1 MMDFLIYD
9 VKVAVLIAVFYM
21 FYRLMLAHET
31 FHRVNRLVLLT
42 TAVASFVLPLCVF
55 TMHKTVMVD
64 YDYSQLGELAMN
76 ESVVSVMPTDNQPS
90 VILTTVL
97 PVLFIIGMLATLV
110 HTLISLI
117 RIQLLIHRSEKH
129 PQEDGT
135 VICVTGNTALSPF
148 SWMHYIVMNRSDYEA
163 HDAAI
168 LAHERG
174 HIRLRH
180 SWDLLFVDLLTAL
193 QWFNPAM
200 WMLRAD
206 LRTIHEYEADGEVL
220 SKGINAR
227 QYQYLLISKAAGIG
241 GYSLANGISHSTLK
255 NRINMM
261 LHKKSNRTS
270 LLKLFALVPIVGIT
284 LALNARTVNDYV
296 YDGPQK
302 QEPVKKGKK
311 NTTIKVGNQEIQVTN
326 DSNPV
331 KFKAVF
337 SPENSSIA
345 GVPVEVIQNG
355 KVIQTAE
362 TDNDGTITLNA
373 PLGSTVRFTVVTNVK
388 EVKITKEMIEKKGTN
403 IVAFGAPE
411 GNNQSSKVYD
421 VPETMPEFPGGTQA
435 LMEYIRNN
443 IKWPDEESSVQGRV
457 IVSFVVEKDG
467 SVSNAK
473 VVKSVHPAF
482 DAEALR
488 VVNGMPKWIPGK
500 QNGEPVNTKY
510 VMPVIFKSDQA
521 TPAKNSYNVTGTYT
535 PNEATGTFTPDE
547 SKFKGSVTYVEKKK
561 NNLEDV
567 VTVTKGL
574 RFFGN
579 VDPKDIIVYVDDK
592 VVETEK
598 LNEIDPKSIERIN
611 IGNDGKDDSKK
622 YIRIYTKKQ

>member
-76 ESVVSVMPTDNQPS
+76 ESVVSVVPTDNQPS

-97 PVLFIIGMLATLV
+97 PILFVLGMLATLV

-135 VICVTGNTALSPF
+135 VICVTGNTELSPF

-163 HDAAI
+163 QDAAI
-168 LAHERG
+168 LTHERG

-200 WMLRAD
+200 WMLRMD

-284 LALNARTVNDYV
+284 LALNARTVTDYV

>member
-76 ESVVSVMPTDNQPS
+76 ESVVSVVPTDNQPS

-135 VICVTGNTALSPF
+135 VICVTGNTELSPF

-163 HDAAI
+163 QDAAI

-200 WMLRAD
+200 CMLRSD
-206 LRTIHEYEADGEVL
+206 LRAIHEYEADGEVL
-220 SKGINAR
+220 SLGINAR

-302 QEPVKKGKK
+302 QNPVKKGKK
-311 NTTIKVGNQEIQVTN
+311 NTTIKVGTQEIKVTEAPK
-326 DSNPV
+326 DD
-331 KFKAVF
+331 KAATVTMNVVEEEQNATDDKVF
-337 SPENSSIA
+337 DVVEN
-345 GVPVEVIQNG
+345 
-355 KVIQTAE
+355 
-362 TDNDGTITLNA
+362 
-373 PLGSTVRFTVVTNVK
+373 
-388 EVKITKEMIEKKGTN
+388 
-403 IVAFGAPE
+403 
-411 GNNQSSKVYD
+411 
-421 VPETMPEFPGGTQA
+421 MPEFNGGMGA
-435 LMEYIRNN
+435 LMQYLSDNIRY
-443 IKWPDEESSVQGRV
+443 PEEKDIQGRV
-457 IVSFVVEKDG
+457 IVRFVVGKDG
-467 SVSNAK
+467 SISNAQ
-473 VVKSVHPAF
+473 VVKSVHPSF

-488 VVNGMPKWIPGK
+488 IINNMPKWIPGT
-500 QNGEPVNTKY
+500 QNGKPVNVKY
-510 VMPVIFKSDQA
+510 VVPINFKSSNANSA
-521 TPAKNSYNVTGTYT
+521 TIEEPNAVGSFVTNEGNGNLKELQLRENDKKASKIVVAKGIS
-535 PNEATGTFTPDE
+535 
-547 SKFKGSVTYVEKKK
+547 
-561 NNLEDV
+561 L
-567 VTVTKGL
+567 
-574 RFFGN
+574 FG
-579 VDPKDIIVYVDDK
+579 VDGQDIDIYVDGKLVEQDK
-592 VVETEK
+592 IGTINSE
-598 LNEIDPKSIERIN
+598 NIERIEIN
-611 IGNDGKDDSKK
+611 KGDTRKSIHVF
-622 YIRIYTKKQ
+622 TKKQ

>member
-97 PVLFIIGMLATLV
+97 PVLFIVGMLATLV

-200 WMLRAD
+200 WMLRSD
-206 LRTIHEYEADGEVL
+206 LRAIHEYEADGEVL
-220 SKGINAR
+220 SLGINAR

-302 QEPVKKGKK
+302 QNPVKKGKK
-311 NTTIKVGNQEIQVTN
+311 NTTIKVGTQEIKVTEASK
-326 DSNPV
+326 DD
-331 KFKAVF
+331 KATTVTMNVVEDEQNATDDKVF
-337 SPENSSIA
+337 DVVEN
-345 GVPVEVIQNG
+345 
-355 KVIQTAE
+355 
-362 TDNDGTITLNA
+362 
-373 PLGSTVRFTVVTNVK
+373 
-388 EVKITKEMIEKKGTN
+388 
-403 IVAFGAPE
+403 
-411 GNNQSSKVYD
+411 
-421 VPETMPEFPGGTQA
+421 MPEFNGGMGA
-435 LMEYIRNN
+435 LMQYLSDNIRY
-443 IKWPDEESSVQGRV
+443 PEEKDIQGRV
-457 IVSFVVEKDG
+457 IVRFVVGKDG
-467 SVSNAK
+467 SISNAQ
-473 VVKSVHPAF
+473 VVKSVHPSF

-488 VVNGMPKWIPGK
+488 IINNMPKWIPGT
-500 QNGEPVNTKY
+500 QNGKPVNVKY
-510 VMPVIFKSDQA
+510 VVPINFKSSNANSA
-521 TPAKNSYNVTGTYT
+521 TIEEPNAVGSFVTNEGNGNLKELQLRENDKKASKIVVAKGIS
-535 PNEATGTFTPDE
+535 
-547 SKFKGSVTYVEKKK
+547 
-561 NNLEDV
+561 L
-567 VTVTKGL
+567 
-574 RFFGN
+574 FG
-579 VDPKDIIVYVDDK
+579 VDGQDIDIYVDGKLVEQDK
-592 VVETEK
+592 IGTINSE
-598 LNEIDPKSIERIN
+598 NIERIEIN
-611 IGNDGKDDSKK
+611 KGDTRKSIHV
-622 YIRIYTKKQ
+622 YMKKQ

>member
-97 PVLFIIGMLATLV
+97 PVLFIVGMLATLV

-206 LRTIHEYEADGEVL
+206 LRAIHEYEADGEVL
-220 SKGINAR
+220 SLGINAR

-302 QEPVKKGKK
+302 QNPVKKGKK
-311 NTTIKVGNQEIQVTN
+311 NTTIKVGTQEIKVTEASK
-326 DSNPV
+326 DD
-331 KFKAVF
+331 KATTVTMNVVEDEQNATDDKVF
-337 SPENSSIA
+337 DVVEN
-345 GVPVEVIQNG
+345 
-355 KVIQTAE
+355 
-362 TDNDGTITLNA
+362 
-373 PLGSTVRFTVVTNVK
+373 
-388 EVKITKEMIEKKGTN
+388 
-403 IVAFGAPE
+403 
-411 GNNQSSKVYD
+411 
-421 VPETMPEFPGGTQA
+421 MPEFNGGMGA
-435 LMEYIRNN
+435 LMQYLSDNIRY
-443 IKWPDEESSVQGRV
+443 PEEKDIQGRV
-457 IVSFVVEKDG
+457 IVRFVVGKDG
-467 SVSNAK
+467 SISNAQ
-473 VVKSVHPAF
+473 VVKSVHPSF

-488 VVNGMPKWIPGK
+488 IINNMPKWIPGT
-500 QNGEPVNTKY
+500 QNGKPVNVKY
-510 VMPVIFKSDQA
+510 VVPINFKSSNANSA
-521 TPAKNSYNVTGTYT
+521 TIEEPNAVGSFVTNEGNGNLKELQLRENDKKASKIVVAKGIS
-535 PNEATGTFTPDE
+535 
-547 SKFKGSVTYVEKKK
+547 
-561 NNLEDV
+561 L
-567 VTVTKGL
+567 
-574 RFFGN
+574 FG
-579 VDPKDIIVYVDDK
+579 VDGQDIDIYVDGKLVEQDK
-592 VVETEK
+592 IGTINSE
-598 LNEIDPKSIERIN
+598 NIERIEIN
-611 IGNDGKDDSKK
+611 KGDTRKSIHV
-622 YIRIYTKKQ
+622 YMKKQ

>member
-76 ESVVSVMPTDNQPS
+76 ESVVSVVPTDNQPS

-110 HTLISLI
+110 HTMISLI

-200 WMLRAD
+200 WMLRSD
-206 LRTIHEYEADGEVL
+206 LRAIHEYEADGEVL
-220 SKGINAR
+220 SLGINAR

-302 QEPVKKGKK
+302 QNPVKKGKK
-311 NTTIKVGNQEIQVTN
+311 NTTIKVGTQEIKVTEAPK
-326 DSNPV
+326 DD
-331 KFKAVF
+331 KAATVTMNVVEDEQNATDDKVF
-337 SPENSSIA
+337 DVVEN
-345 GVPVEVIQNG
+345 
-355 KVIQTAE
+355 
-362 TDNDGTITLNA
+362 
-373 PLGSTVRFTVVTNVK
+373 
-388 EVKITKEMIEKKGTN
+388 
-403 IVAFGAPE
+403 
-411 GNNQSSKVYD
+411 
-421 VPETMPEFPGGTQA
+421 MPEFNGGMGA
-435 LMEYIRNN
+435 LMQYLSDNIRY
-443 IKWPDEESSVQGRV
+443 PEEKDIQGRV
-457 IVSFVVEKDG
+457 IVRFVVGKDG
-467 SVSNAK
+467 SISNAQ
-473 VVKSVHPAF
+473 VVKSVHPSF

-488 VVNGMPKWIPGK
+488 IINNMPKWIPGT
-500 QNGEPVNTKY
+500 QNGKPVNVKY
-510 VMPVIFKSDQA
+510 VVPINFKSSNANSA
-521 TPAKNSYNVTGTYT
+521 TIEEPNAVGSFVTNEGNGNLKELQLRENDKKASKILVAKGIRLFD
-535 PNEATGTFTPDE
+535 GID
-547 SKFKGSVTYVEKKK
+547 
-561 NNLEDV
+561 D
-567 VTVTKGL
+567 
-574 RFFGN
+574 
-579 VDPKDIIVYVDDK
+579 KDIDIYVDGKLVEQDK
-592 VVETEK
+592 IGTIKSDDIESIGIKGTK
-598 LNEIDPKSIERIN
+598 DTRKSIHVF
-611 IGNDGKDDSKK
+611 
-622 YIRIYTKKQ
+622 TKKQ

>member
-76 ESVVSVMPTDNQPS
+76 ESVVSVVPTDNQPS

-97 PVLFIIGMLATLV
+97 PVLFIVGMLATLV

-200 WMLRAD
+200 WMLRSD
-206 LRTIHEYEADGEVL
+206 LRAIHEYEADGEVL
-220 SKGINAR
+220 SLGINAR

-302 QEPVKKGKK
+302 QNPVKKGKK
-311 NTTIKVGNQEIQVTN
+311 NTTIKVGTQEIKVTEASK
-326 DSNPV
+326 DD
-331 KFKAVF
+331 KATTVTMNVVEDEQNATDDKVF
-337 SPENSSIA
+337 DVVEN
-345 GVPVEVIQNG
+345 
-355 KVIQTAE
+355 
-362 TDNDGTITLNA
+362 
-373 PLGSTVRFTVVTNVK
+373 
-388 EVKITKEMIEKKGTN
+388 
-403 IVAFGAPE
+403 
-411 GNNQSSKVYD
+411 
-421 VPETMPEFPGGTQA
+421 MPEFNGGMGA
-435 LMEYIRNN
+435 LMQYLSDNIRY
-443 IKWPDEESSVQGRV
+443 PEEKDIQGRV
-457 IVSFVVEKDG
+457 IVRFVVGKDG
-467 SVSNAK
+467 SISNAQ
-473 VVKSVHPAF
+473 VVKSVHPSF

-488 VVNGMPKWIPGK
+488 IINNMPKWIPGT
-500 QNGEPVNTKY
+500 QNGKPVNVKY
-510 VMPVIFKSDQA
+510 VVPINFKSSNANSA
-521 TPAKNSYNVTGTYT
+521 TIEEPNAVGSFVTNEGNGNLKELQLRENDKKASKIVVAKGIS
-535 PNEATGTFTPDE
+535 
-547 SKFKGSVTYVEKKK
+547 
-561 NNLEDV
+561 L
-567 VTVTKGL
+567 
-574 RFFGN
+574 FG
-579 VDPKDIIVYVDDK
+579 VDGQDIDIYVDGKLVEQDK
-592 VVETEK
+592 IGTINSE
-598 LNEIDPKSIERIN
+598 NIERIEIN
-611 IGNDGKDDSKK
+611 KGDTRKSIHV
-622 YIRIYTKKQ
+622 YMKKQ

>member
-64 YDYSQLGELAMN
+64 YDYSQLGELTVN
-76 ESVVSVMPTDNQPS
+76 ESVVSVVPTDNQPS
-90 VILTTVL
+90 VILTIVL
-97 PVLFIIGMLATLV
+97 PVLFIVGMLATLV

-200 WMLRAD
+200 WMLRSD
-206 LRTIHEYEADGEVL
+206 LRAIHEYEADGEVL
-220 SKGINAR
+220 SLGINAR

-302 QEPVKKGKK
+302 QNPVKKGKK
-311 NTTIKVGNQEIQVTN
+311 NTTIKVGTQEIKVTEASK
-326 DSNPV
+326 DD
-331 KFKAVF
+331 KATTVTMNVVEDEQNATDDKVF
-337 SPENSSIA
+337 DVVEN
-345 GVPVEVIQNG
+345 
-355 KVIQTAE
+355 
-362 TDNDGTITLNA
+362 
-373 PLGSTVRFTVVTNVK
+373 
-388 EVKITKEMIEKKGTN
+388 
-403 IVAFGAPE
+403 
-411 GNNQSSKVYD
+411 
-421 VPETMPEFPGGTQA
+421 MPEFNGGMGA
-435 LMEYIRNN
+435 LMQYLSDNIRY
-443 IKWPDEESSVQGRV
+443 PEEKDIQGRV
-457 IVSFVVEKDG
+457 IVRFVVGKDG
-467 SVSNAK
+467 SISNAQ
-473 VVKSVHPAF
+473 VVKSVHPSF

-488 VVNGMPKWIPGK
+488 IINNMPKWIPGT
-500 QNGEPVNTKY
+500 QNGKPVNVKY
-510 VMPVIFKSDQA
+510 VVPINFKSSNANSA
-521 TPAKNSYNVTGTYT
+521 TIEEPNAVGSFVTNEGNGNLKELQLRENDKKASKIVVAKGIRLFD
-535 PNEATGTFTPDE
+535 GID
-547 SKFKGSVTYVEKKK
+547 
-561 NNLEDV
+561 D
-567 VTVTKGL
+567 
-574 RFFGN
+574 
-579 VDPKDIIVYVDDK
+579 KDIDIYVDGKLVEQDK
-592 VVETEK
+592 IGTINSE
-598 LNEIDPKSIERIN
+598 NIERIEIN
-611 IGNDGKDDSKK
+611 KGDTRKSIHV
-622 YIRIYTKKQ
+622 YMKKQ

>member
-76 ESVVSVMPTDNQPS
+76 ESVVSVVPTDNQPS

-97 PVLFIIGMLATLV
+97 PVLFIVGMLATLV

-148 SWMHYIVMNRSDYEA
+148 SWMHYIVMNCSDYEA

-200 WMLRAD
+200 WMLRSD
-206 LRTIHEYEADGEVL
+206 LRAIHEYEADGEVL
-220 SKGINAR
+220 SLGINAR

-302 QEPVKKGKK
+302 QNPVKKGKK
-311 NTTIKVGNQEIQVTN
+311 NTTIKVGTQEIKVTEASK
-326 DSNPV
+326 DD
-331 KFKAVF
+331 KATTVTMNVVEDEQNATDDKVF
-337 SPENSSIA
+337 DVVEN
-345 GVPVEVIQNG
+345 
-355 KVIQTAE
+355 
-362 TDNDGTITLNA
+362 
-373 PLGSTVRFTVVTNVK
+373 
-388 EVKITKEMIEKKGTN
+388 
-403 IVAFGAPE
+403 
-411 GNNQSSKVYD
+411 
-421 VPETMPEFPGGTQA
+421 MPEFNGGMGA
-435 LMEYIRNN
+435 LMQYLSDNIRY
-443 IKWPDEESSVQGRV
+443 PEEKDIQGRV
-457 IVSFVVEKDG
+457 IVRFVVGKDG
-467 SVSNAK
+467 SISNAQ
-473 VVKSVHPAF
+473 VVKSVHPSF

-488 VVNGMPKWIPGK
+488 IINNMPKWIPGT
-500 QNGEPVNTKY
+500 QNGKPVNVKY
-510 VMPVIFKSDQA
+510 VVPINFKSSNANSA
-521 TPAKNSYNVTGTYT
+521 TIEEPNAVGSFVTNEGNGNLKELQLRENDKKASKIVVAKGIS
-535 PNEATGTFTPDE
+535 
-547 SKFKGSVTYVEKKK
+547 
-561 NNLEDV
+561 L
-567 VTVTKGL
+567 
-574 RFFGN
+574 FG
-579 VDPKDIIVYVDDK
+579 VDGQDIDIYVDGKLVEQDK
-592 VVETEK
+592 IGTINSE
-598 LNEIDPKSIERIN
+598 NIERIEIN
-611 IGNDGKDDSKK
+611 KGDTRKSIHV
-622 YIRIYTKKQ
+622 YMKKQ

>member
-76 ESVVSVMPTDNQPS
+76 ESVVSVVPTDNQPS

-200 WMLRAD
+200 WMLRSD
-206 LRTIHEYEADGEVL
+206 LRAIHEYEADGEVL
-220 SKGINAR
+220 SLGINAR

-302 QEPVKKGKK
+302 QNPVKKGKK
-311 NTTIKVGNQEIQVTN
+311 NTTIKVGTQEIKVTEASK
-326 DSNPV
+326 DD
-331 KFKAVF
+331 KATTVTMNVVEDEQNATDDKVF
-337 SPENSSIA
+337 DVVEN
-345 GVPVEVIQNG
+345 
-355 KVIQTAE
+355 
-362 TDNDGTITLNA
+362 
-373 PLGSTVRFTVVTNVK
+373 
-388 EVKITKEMIEKKGTN
+388 
-403 IVAFGAPE
+403 
-411 GNNQSSKVYD
+411 
-421 VPETMPEFPGGTQA
+421 MPEFNGGMGA
-435 LMEYIRNN
+435 LMQYLSDNIRY
-443 IKWPDEESSVQGRV
+443 PEEKDIQGRV
-457 IVSFVVEKDG
+457 IVRFVVGKDG
-467 SVSNAK
+467 SISNAQ
-473 VVKSVHPAF
+473 VVKSVHPSF

-488 VVNGMPKWIPGK
+488 IINNMPKWIPGT
-500 QNGEPVNTKY
+500 QNGKPVNVKY
-510 VMPVIFKSDQA
+510 VVPINFKSSNANSA
-521 TPAKNSYNVTGTYT
+521 TKEEPNAVGSFVTNEGNGNLKELQLRENDKKASKIVVAKGIS
-535 PNEATGTFTPDE
+535 
-547 SKFKGSVTYVEKKK
+547 
-561 NNLEDV
+561 L
-567 VTVTKGL
+567 
-574 RFFGN
+574 FG
-579 VDPKDIIVYVDDK
+579 VDGQDIDIYVDGKLVEQDK
-592 VVETEK
+592 IGTINSE
-598 LNEIDPKSIERIN
+598 NIERIEIN
-611 IGNDGKDDSKK
+611 KGDTRKSIHV
-622 YIRIYTKKQ
+622 YMKKQ

>member
-97 PVLFIIGMLATLV
+97 PVLFIVGMLATLV

-200 WMLRAD
+200 WMLRSD
-206 LRTIHEYEADGEVL
+206 LRAIHEYEADGEVL
-220 SKGINAR
+220 SLGINAR

-302 QEPVKKGKK
+302 QNPVKKGKK
-311 NTTIKVGNQEIQVTN
+311 NTTIKVGTQEIKVTEASK
-326 DSNPV
+326 DD
-331 KFKAVF
+331 KATTVTMNVVEDEQNATDDKVF
-337 SPENSSIA
+337 DVVEN
-345 GVPVEVIQNG
+345 
-355 KVIQTAE
+355 
-362 TDNDGTITLNA
+362 
-373 PLGSTVRFTVVTNVK
+373 
-388 EVKITKEMIEKKGTN
+388 
-403 IVAFGAPE
+403 
-411 GNNQSSKVYD
+411 
-421 VPETMPEFPGGTQA
+421 MPEFNGGMGA
-435 LMEYIRNN
+435 LMQYLSDNIRY
-443 IKWPDEESSVQGRV
+443 PEEKDIQGRV
-457 IVSFVVEKDG
+457 IVRFVVGKDG
-467 SVSNAK
+467 SISNAQ
-473 VVKSVHPAF
+473 VVKSVHPSF

-488 VVNGMPKWIPGK
+488 IINNMPKWIPGT
-500 QNGEPVNTKY
+500 QNGKPVNVKY
-510 VMPVIFKSDQA
+510 VVPINFKSSNANSA
-521 TPAKNSYNVTGTYT
+521 TIEEPNAVGSFVTNEGNGNLKELQLRENDKKASKIVVAKGIS
-535 PNEATGTFTPDE
+535 
-547 SKFKGSVTYVEKKK
+547 
-561 NNLEDV
+561 L
-567 VTVTKGL
+567 
-574 RFFGN
+574 FG
-579 VDPKDIIVYVDDK
+579 VDGQDIDIYVDGKLVEQDK
-592 VVETEK
+592 IGTINSE
-598 LNEIDPKSIERIN
+598 NIERIEIN
-611 IGNDGKDDSKK
+611 KGDTRKSIHVF
-622 YIRIYTKKQ
+622 TKKQ

>member
-9 VKVAVLIAVFYM
+9 VKVAVLIVVFYM

-76 ESVVSVMPTDNQPS
+76 ESVVSVVPTDNQPS

-174 HIRLRH
+174 HIRLGH

-200 WMLRAD
+200 WMLRSD
-206 LRTIHEYEADGEVL
+206 LRAIHEYEADSEVL
-220 SKGINAR
+220 SLGINAR

-302 QEPVKKGKK
+302 QNPVKKGKK
-311 NTTIKVGNQEIQVTN
+311 NTTIKVGTQEIKVTEDQKDDKTPTFTMN
-326 DSNPV
+326 VVEEEQNATDE
-331 KFKAVF
+331 KVF
-337 SPENSSIA
+337 DVVENM
-345 GVPVEVIQNG
+345 PQFNG
-355 KVIQTAE
+355 
-362 TDNDGTITLNA
+362 GM
-373 PLGSTVRFTVVTNVK
+373 G
-388 EVKITKEMIEKKGTN
+388 
-403 IVAFGAPE
+403 
-411 GNNQSSKVYD
+411 
-421 VPETMPEFPGGTQA
+421 A
-435 LMEYIRNN
+435 LMQYLSHN
-443 IKWPDEESSVQGRV
+443 IHYPEESDVQGRV
-457 IVSFVVEKDG
+457 IVSFVIGKDG
-467 SVSNAK
+467 SISNAQ
-473 VVKSVHPAF
+473 VVKSLHPSF

-488 VVNGMPKWIPGK
+488 IINNMPKWIPGT
-500 QNGEPVNTKY
+500 QNGKPVNVKY
-510 VMPVIFKSDQA
+510 AVPISFRK
-521 TPAKNSYNVTGTYT
+521 
-535 PNEATGTFTPDE
+535 ATGSFETKEEPQAVGTF
-547 SKFKGSVTYVEKKK
+547 VTIEG
-561 NNLEDV
+561 D
-567 VTVTKGL
+567 
-574 RFFGN
+574 GN
-579 VDPKDIIVYVDDK
+579 VKVARENDKKAVEVIVAKGIGLFDFVDDK
-592 VVETEK
+592 DIDIYVDGK
-598 LNEIDPKSIERIN
+598 LIDLNDKRNTVSPDNIERIEVKGTKGTRKS
-611 IGNDGKDDSKK
+611 IHV
-622 YIRIYTKKQ
+622 YTKKK

>member
-21 FYRLMLAHET
+21 FYRLMLSHET

-64 YDYSQLGELAMN
+64 YDFSQLGELTMN
-76 ESVVSVMPTDNQPS
+76 ESVVSVVPTDNQPS

-97 PVLFIIGMLATLV
+97 PVLFIVGMLATLV

-148 SWMHYIVMNRSDYEA
+148 SWMHYIVMNRGDYEA

-206 LRTIHEYEADGEVL
+206 LRAIHEYEADGEVL
-220 SKGINAR
+220 SLGINAR

-302 QEPVKKGKK
+302 QNPVKKGKK
-311 NTTIKVGNQEIQVTN
+311 NTTIKVGTQEIKVTEAQK
-326 DSNPV
+326 DD
-331 KFKAVF
+331 KAATVTMNVVEDEQNATDDKVF
-337 SPENSSIA
+337 DVVEN
-345 GVPVEVIQNG
+345 
-355 KVIQTAE
+355 
-362 TDNDGTITLNA
+362 
-373 PLGSTVRFTVVTNVK
+373 
-388 EVKITKEMIEKKGTN
+388 
-403 IVAFGAPE
+403 
-411 GNNQSSKVYD
+411 
-421 VPETMPEFPGGTQA
+421 MPEFNGGMGA
-435 LMEYIRNN
+435 LMQYLSHNIRY
-443 IKWPDEESSVQGRV
+443 PEEKDIQGRV
-457 IVSFVVEKDG
+457 LVSFVVGKDG
-467 SVSNAK
+467 SISNAQ
-473 VVKSVHPAF
+473 VVKSVHPSF

-488 VVNGMPKWIPGK
+488 IINNMPKWIPGT
-500 QNGEPVNTKY
+500 QNGKPVNVKY
-510 VMPVIFKSDQA
+510 VVPISFRK
-521 TPAKNSYNVTGTYT
+521 
-535 PNEATGTFTPDE
+535 ATGSFEAKEEPNAVGSFVTNDGNGHLKE
-547 SKFKGSVTYVEKKK
+547 LQLRENDKKASKIVVAKGIS
-561 NNLEDV
+561 L
-567 VTVTKGL
+567 
-574 RFFGN
+574 FG
-579 VDPKDIIVYVDDK
+579 VDGQDIDIYVDGKLVEQDK
-592 VVETEK
+592 IGAI
-598 LNEIDPKSIERIN
+598 NSDDIERIEIN
-611 IGNDGKDDSKK
+611 EGDTRKSIHVF
-622 YIRIYTKKQ
+622 TKKQ

>member
-76 ESVVSVMPTDNQPS
+76 ESVVSVVPTDNQPS

-200 WMLRAD
+200 WMLRSD
-206 LRTIHEYEADGEVL
+206 LRAIHEYEADGEVL
-220 SKGINAR
+220 SLGINAR

-302 QEPVKKGKK
+302 QNPVKKGKK
-311 NTTIKVGNQEIQVTN
+311 NTTIKVGTQEIKVTEASK
-326 DSNPV
+326 DD
-331 KFKAVF
+331 KATTVTMNVVEDEQNATDDKVF
-337 SPENSSIA
+337 DVVEN
-345 GVPVEVIQNG
+345 
-355 KVIQTAE
+355 
-362 TDNDGTITLNA
+362 
-373 PLGSTVRFTVVTNVK
+373 
-388 EVKITKEMIEKKGTN
+388 
-403 IVAFGAPE
+403 
-411 GNNQSSKVYD
+411 
-421 VPETMPEFPGGTQA
+421 MPEFNGGMGA
-435 LMEYIRNN
+435 LMQYLSDNIRY
-443 IKWPDEESSVQGRV
+443 PEEKDIQGRV
-457 IVSFVVEKDG
+457 LVRFVVGKDG
-467 SVSNAK
+467 SISNAQ
-473 VVKSVHPAF
+473 VVKSVHPSF

-488 VVNGMPKWIPGK
+488 IINNMPKWIPGT
-500 QNGEPVNTKY
+500 QNGKPVNVKY
-510 VMPVIFKSDQA
+510 VVPINFKSSNADSA
-521 TPAKNSYNVTGTYT
+521 TKEEPNAVGSFVTNEGNGNLKELQLRENDKKASKIVVAKGIS
-535 PNEATGTFTPDE
+535 
-547 SKFKGSVTYVEKKK
+547 
-561 NNLEDV
+561 L
-567 VTVTKGL
+567 
-574 RFFGN
+574 FG
-579 VDPKDIIVYVDDK
+579 VDGQDIDIYVDGKLVEQDK
-592 VVETEK
+592 IGT
-598 LNEIDPKSIERIN
+598 IKSDDIERIEIN
-611 IGNDGKDDSKK
+611 KGDTRKSIHV
-622 YIRIYTKKQ
+622 YMKKQ

>member
-76 ESVVSVMPTDNQPS
+76 ESVVSVLPTDNQPS

-97 PVLFIIGMLATLV
+97 PCLFIIGMLATLV

-163 HDAAI
+163 QDAAI

-200 WMLRAD
+200 WMLRSD
-206 LRTIHEYEADGEVL
+206 LRAIHEYEADGEVL
-220 SKGINAR
+220 SLGINAR

-302 QEPVKKGKK
+302 QNPVKKGKK
-311 NTTIKVGNQEIQVTN
+311 NTTIKVGTQEIKVTEASK
-326 DSNPV
+326 DD
-331 KFKAVF
+331 KATTVTMNVVEDEQNATDDKVF
-337 SPENSSIA
+337 DVVEN
-345 GVPVEVIQNG
+345 
-355 KVIQTAE
+355 
-362 TDNDGTITLNA
+362 
-373 PLGSTVRFTVVTNVK
+373 
-388 EVKITKEMIEKKGTN
+388 
-403 IVAFGAPE
+403 
-411 GNNQSSKVYD
+411 
-421 VPETMPEFPGGTQA
+421 MPEFNGGMGA
-435 LMEYIRNN
+435 LMQYLSDNIRY
-443 IKWPDEESSVQGRV
+443 PEEKDIQGRV
-457 IVSFVVEKDG
+457 IVRFVVGKDG
-467 SVSNAK
+467 SISNAQ
-473 VVKSVHPAF
+473 VVKSVHPSF

-488 VVNGMPKWIPGK
+488 IINNMPKWIPGT
-500 QNGEPVNTKY
+500 QNGKPVNVKY
-510 VMPVIFKSDQA
+510 VVPINFKSSNANSA
-521 TPAKNSYNVTGTYT
+521 TIEEPNAVGSFVTNEGNGNLKELQLRENDKKASKIVVAKGIS
-535 PNEATGTFTPDE
+535 
-547 SKFKGSVTYVEKKK
+547 
-561 NNLEDV
+561 L
-567 VTVTKGL
+567 
-574 RFFGN
+574 FG
-579 VDPKDIIVYVDDK
+579 VDGQDIDIYVDGKLVEQDK
-592 VVETEK
+592 IGTINSE
-598 LNEIDPKSIERIN
+598 NIERIEIN
-611 IGNDGKDDSKK
+611 KGDTRKSIHVF
-622 YIRIYTKKQ
+622 TKKQ

>member
-76 ESVVSVMPTDNQPS
+76 ESVVSVVPTDNQPS

-206 LRTIHEYEADGEVL
+206 LRAIHEYEADGEVL
-220 SKGINAR
+220 SLGINAR

-302 QEPVKKGKK
+302 QNPVKKGKK
-311 NTTIKVGNQEIQVTN
+311 NTTIKVGTQEIKVTEASK
-326 DSNPV
+326 DD
-331 KFKAVF
+331 KATTVTMNVVEDEQNATDDKVF
-337 SPENSSIA
+337 DVVEN
-345 GVPVEVIQNG
+345 
-355 KVIQTAE
+355 
-362 TDNDGTITLNA
+362 
-373 PLGSTVRFTVVTNVK
+373 
-388 EVKITKEMIEKKGTN
+388 
-403 IVAFGAPE
+403 
-411 GNNQSSKVYD
+411 
-421 VPETMPEFPGGTQA
+421 MPEFNGGMGA
-435 LMEYIRNN
+435 LMQYLSDNIRY
-443 IKWPDEESSVQGRV
+443 PEEKDIQGRV
-457 IVSFVVEKDG
+457 IVRFVVGKDG
-467 SVSNAK
+467 SISNAQ
-473 VVKSVHPAF
+473 VVKSVHPSF

-488 VVNGMPKWIPGK
+488 IINNMPKWIPGT
-500 QNGEPVNTKY
+500 QNGKPVNVKY
-510 VMPVIFKSDQA
+510 VVPINFKSSNANSA
-521 TPAKNSYNVTGTYT
+521 TIEEPNAVGSFVTNEGNGNLKELQLRENDKKASKIVVAKGIS
-535 PNEATGTFTPDE
+535 
-547 SKFKGSVTYVEKKK
+547 
-561 NNLEDV
+561 L
-567 VTVTKGL
+567 
-574 RFFGN
+574 FG
-579 VDPKDIIVYVDDK
+579 VDGQDIDIYVDGKLVEQDK
-592 VVETEK
+592 IGTINSE
-598 LNEIDPKSIERIN
+598 NIERIEIN
-611 IGNDGKDDSKK
+611 KGDTRKSIHVF
-622 YIRIYTKKQ
+622 TKKQ

>member
-200 WMLRAD
+200 WMLRSD
-206 LRTIHEYEADGEVL
+206 LRAIHEYEADGEVL
-220 SKGINAR
+220 SLGINAR

-302 QEPVKKGKK
+302 QNPVKKGKK
-311 NTTIKVGNQEIQVTN
+311 NTTIKVGTQEIKVTEASK
-326 DSNPV
+326 DD
-331 KFKAVF
+331 KATTVTMNVVEDEQNATDDKVF
-337 SPENSSIA
+337 DVVEN
-345 GVPVEVIQNG
+345 
-355 KVIQTAE
+355 
-362 TDNDGTITLNA
+362 
-373 PLGSTVRFTVVTNVK
+373 
-388 EVKITKEMIEKKGTN
+388 
-403 IVAFGAPE
+403 
-411 GNNQSSKVYD
+411 
-421 VPETMPEFPGGTQA
+421 MPEFNGGMGA
-435 LMEYIRNN
+435 LMQYLSDNIRY
-443 IKWPDEESSVQGRV
+443 PEEKDIQGRV
-457 IVSFVVEKDG
+457 IVRFVVGKDG
-467 SVSNAK
+467 SISNAQ
-473 VVKSVHPAF
+473 VVKSVHPSF

-488 VVNGMPKWIPGK
+488 IINNMPKWIPGT
-500 QNGEPVNTKY
+500 QNGKPVNVKY
-510 VMPVIFKSDQA
+510 VVPINFKSSNANSA
-521 TPAKNSYNVTGTYT
+521 TIEEPNAVGSFVTNEGNGNLKELQLRENDKKASKIVVAKGIS
-535 PNEATGTFTPDE
+535 
-547 SKFKGSVTYVEKKK
+547 
-561 NNLEDV
+561 L
-567 VTVTKGL
+567 
-574 RFFGN
+574 FG
-579 VDPKDIIVYVDDK
+579 VDGQDIDIYVDGKLVEQDK
-592 VVETEK
+592 IGTISSE
-598 LNEIDPKSIERIN
+598 NIERIEIN
-611 IGNDGKDDSKK
+611 KGDTRKSIHV
-622 YIRIYTKKQ
+622 YMKKQ

>member
-76 ESVVSVMPTDNQPS
+76 ESVVSVVPTDNQPS

-110 HTLISLI
+110 HTMISLI

-200 WMLRAD
+200 WMLRSD
-206 LRTIHEYEADGEVL
+206 LRAIHEYEADGEVL
-220 SKGINAR
+220 SLGINAR

-302 QEPVKKGKK
+302 QNPVKKGKK
-311 NTTIKVGNQEIQVTN
+311 NTTIKVGTQEIKVTEAPK
-326 DSNPV
+326 DD
-331 KFKAVF
+331 KAATVTMNVVEEEQNATDDKVF
-337 SPENSSIA
+337 DVVEN
-345 GVPVEVIQNG
+345 
-355 KVIQTAE
+355 
-362 TDNDGTITLNA
+362 
-373 PLGSTVRFTVVTNVK
+373 
-388 EVKITKEMIEKKGTN
+388 
-403 IVAFGAPE
+403 
-411 GNNQSSKVYD
+411 
-421 VPETMPEFPGGTQA
+421 MPEFNGGMGA
-435 LMEYIRNN
+435 LMQYLSDNIRY
-443 IKWPDEESSVQGRV
+443 PEEKDIQGRV
-457 IVSFVVEKDG
+457 IVRFVVGKDG
-467 SVSNAK
+467 SISNAQ
-473 VVKSVHPAF
+473 VVKSVHPSF

-488 VVNGMPKWIPGK
+488 IINNMPKWIPGT
-500 QNGEPVNTKY
+500 QNGKPVNVKY
-510 VMPVIFKSDQA
+510 VVPINFKSSNANSA
-521 TPAKNSYNVTGTYT
+521 TIEEPNAVGSFVTNEGNGNLKELQLRENDKKASKIVVAKGIS
-535 PNEATGTFTPDE
+535 
-547 SKFKGSVTYVEKKK
+547 
-561 NNLEDV
+561 L
-567 VTVTKGL
+567 
-574 RFFGN
+574 FG
-579 VDPKDIIVYVDDK
+579 VDGQDIDIYVDGKLVEQDK
-592 VVETEK
+592 IGTINSE
-598 LNEIDPKSIERIN
+598 NIERIE
-611 IGNDGKDDSKK
+611 IKGTKDTRKSIHV
-622 YIRIYTKKQ
+622 YMKKQ

>member
-64 YDYSQLGELAMN
+64 YEFSQLGELTVN
-76 ESVVSVMPTDNQPS
+76 EPVVSVVPTDNQPS

-200 WMLRAD
+200 WMLRSD
-206 LRTIHEYEADGEVL
+206 LRAIHEYEADGEVL
-220 SKGINAR
+220 SLGINAR

-302 QEPVKKGKK
+302 QNPVKKGKK
-311 NTTIKVGNQEIQVTN
+311 NTTIKVGTQEIKVTEASK
-326 DSNPV
+326 DD
-331 KFKAVF
+331 KATTVTMNVVEDEQNATDDKVF
-337 SPENSSIA
+337 DVVEN
-345 GVPVEVIQNG
+345 
-355 KVIQTAE
+355 
-362 TDNDGTITLNA
+362 
-373 PLGSTVRFTVVTNVK
+373 
-388 EVKITKEMIEKKGTN
+388 
-403 IVAFGAPE
+403 
-411 GNNQSSKVYD
+411 
-421 VPETMPEFPGGTQA
+421 MPEFNGGMGA
-435 LMEYIRNN
+435 LMQYLSDNIRY
-443 IKWPDEESSVQGRV
+443 PEEKDIQGRV
-457 IVSFVVEKDG
+457 IVRFVVGKDG
-467 SVSNAK
+467 SISNAQ
-473 VVKSVHPAF
+473 VVKSVHPSF

-488 VVNGMPKWIPGK
+488 IINNMPKWIPGT
-500 QNGEPVNTKY
+500 QNGKPVNVKY
-510 VMPVIFKSDQA
+510 VVPINFKSSNANSA
-521 TPAKNSYNVTGTYT
+521 TIEEPNAVGSFVTNEGNGNLKELQLRENDKKASKIVVAKGIS
-535 PNEATGTFTPDE
+535 
-547 SKFKGSVTYVEKKK
+547 
-561 NNLEDV
+561 L
-567 VTVTKGL
+567 
-574 RFFGN
+574 FG
-579 VDPKDIIVYVDDK
+579 VDGQDIDIYVDGKLVEQDK
-592 VVETEK
+592 IGTINSE
-598 LNEIDPKSIERIN
+598 NIERIEIN
-611 IGNDGKDDSKK
+611 KGDTRKSIHVF
-622 YIRIYTKKQ
+622 TKKQ

>member
-21 FYRLMLAHET
+21 FYRLMLSHET

-64 YDYSQLGELAMN
+64 YDFSQLGELTVN
-76 ESVVSVMPTDNQPS
+76 ESVVSVVPTDNQPS

-97 PVLFIIGMLATLV
+97 PVLFIVGMLATLV

-200 WMLRAD
+200 WMLRSD
-206 LRTIHEYEADGEVL
+206 LRAIHEYEADGEVL
-220 SKGINAR
+220 SLGINAR

-270 LLKLFALVPIVGIT
+270 LLKLFALIPIVGIT

-302 QEPVKKGKK
+302 QNPVKKGKK
-311 NTTIKVGNQEIQVTN
+311 NTTIKVGTQEIKVTEASK
-326 DSNPV
+326 DD
-331 KFKAVF
+331 KATTVTMNVVEDEQNATDDKVF
-337 SPENSSIA
+337 DVVEN
-345 GVPVEVIQNG
+345 
-355 KVIQTAE
+355 
-362 TDNDGTITLNA
+362 
-373 PLGSTVRFTVVTNVK
+373 
-388 EVKITKEMIEKKGTN
+388 
-403 IVAFGAPE
+403 
-411 GNNQSSKVYD
+411 
-421 VPETMPEFPGGTQA
+421 MPEFNGGMGA
-435 LMEYIRNN
+435 LMQYLSDNIRY
-443 IKWPDEESSVQGRV
+443 PEEKDIQGRV
-457 IVSFVVEKDG
+457 IVSFVVDKDG
-467 SVSNAK
+467 SISNAQ
-473 VVKSVHPAF
+473 VVKSLHPSF

-488 VVNGMPKWIPGK
+488 IINNMPKWIPGT
-500 QNGEPVNTKY
+500 QNGKPVNVKY
-510 VMPVIFKSDQA
+510 VVPINFKSSNANSA
-521 TPAKNSYNVTGTYT
+521 TKEEPNAVGSFVTNEGNGNLKELQLRENDKKASKIVVAKGIS
-535 PNEATGTFTPDE
+535 
-547 SKFKGSVTYVEKKK
+547 
-561 NNLEDV
+561 L
-567 VTVTKGL
+567 
-574 RFFGN
+574 FG
-579 VDPKDIIVYVDDK
+579 VDGQDIDIYVDGKLVEQDK
-592 VVETEK
+592 IGTINSE
-598 LNEIDPKSIERIN
+598 NIERIE
-611 IGNDGKDDSKK
+611 IKGTKDTRKSIHV
-622 YIRIYTKKQ
+622 YMKKQ

>member
-21 FYRLMLAHET
+21 FYRLMLSHET

-64 YDYSQLGELAMN
+64 YEFSQLGELTVN
-76 ESVVSVMPTDNQPS
+76 EPVVSVVPTDNQPS

-110 HTLISLI
+110 HTMISLI

-174 HIRLRH
+174 HIRLGH

-200 WMLRAD
+200 WMLRSD
-206 LRTIHEYEADGEVL
+206 LRAIHEYEADGEVL
-220 SKGINAR
+220 SLGINAR

-302 QEPVKKGKK
+302 QNPVKKGKK
-311 NTTIKVGNQEIQVTN
+311 NTTIKVGTQEIKVTEASK
-326 DSNPV
+326 DD
-331 KFKAVF
+331 KATTVTMNVVEDEQNATDDKVF
-337 SPENSSIA
+337 DVVEN
-345 GVPVEVIQNG
+345 
-355 KVIQTAE
+355 
-362 TDNDGTITLNA
+362 
-373 PLGSTVRFTVVTNVK
+373 
-388 EVKITKEMIEKKGTN
+388 
-403 IVAFGAPE
+403 
-411 GNNQSSKVYD
+411 
-421 VPETMPEFPGGTQA
+421 MPEFNGGAGA
-435 LMEYIRNN
+435 LMQYLSHN
-443 IKWPDEESSVQGRV
+443 IHYPEESDVQGRV
-457 IVSFVVEKDG
+457 IVSFVVDKDG
-467 SVSNAK
+467 SISNAQ
-473 VVKSVHPAF
+473 VVKSVHPSF

-488 VVNGMPKWIPGK
+488 IINNMPKWIPGT
-500 QNGEPVNTKY
+500 QNGKPVNVKY
-510 VMPVIFKSDQA
+510 VVPINFKSSNANSA
-521 TPAKNSYNVTGTYT
+521 TKEEPNAVGSFVTNEGNGNLKELQLRENDKKASKILVAKGIRLFD
-535 PNEATGTFTPDE
+535 GID
-547 SKFKGSVTYVEKKK
+547 
-561 NNLEDV
+561 D
-567 VTVTKGL
+567 
-574 RFFGN
+574 
-579 VDPKDIIVYVDDK
+579 KDIDIYVDGKLVEQDK
-592 VVETEK
+592 IGT
-598 LNEIDPKSIERIN
+598 IKSDDIERIE
-611 IGNDGKDDSKK
+611 IKGTKDTRKSIHV
-622 YIRIYTKKQ
+622 YMKKQ

>member
-31 FHRVNRLVLLT
+31 FHRVNRMVLLT

-64 YDYSQLGELAMN
+64 YDFSQLGELTVN
-76 ESVVSVMPTDNQPS
+76 EPVVSVMPTDNQPS

-200 WMLRAD
+200 WMLRSD
-206 LRTIHEYEADGEVL
+206 LRAIHEYEADGEVL
-220 SKGINAR
+220 SLGINAR

-302 QEPVKKGKK
+302 QNPVKKGKK
-311 NTTIKVGNQEIQVTN
+311 NTTIKVGTQEIKVTEASK
-326 DSNPV
+326 DD
-331 KFKAVF
+331 KATTVTMNVVEDEQNATDDKVF
-337 SPENSSIA
+337 DVVEN
-345 GVPVEVIQNG
+345 
-355 KVIQTAE
+355 
-362 TDNDGTITLNA
+362 
-373 PLGSTVRFTVVTNVK
+373 
-388 EVKITKEMIEKKGTN
+388 
-403 IVAFGAPE
+403 
-411 GNNQSSKVYD
+411 
-421 VPETMPEFPGGTQA
+421 MPEFNGGMGA
-435 LMEYIRNN
+435 LMQYLSDNIRY
-443 IKWPDEESSVQGRV
+443 PEEKDIQGRV
-457 IVSFVVEKDG
+457 IVRFVVGKDG
-467 SVSNAK
+467 SISNAQ
-473 VVKSVHPAF
+473 VVKSVHPSF

-488 VVNGMPKWIPGK
+488 IINNMPKWIPGT
-500 QNGEPVNTKY
+500 QNGKPVNVKY
-510 VMPVIFKSDQA
+510 VVPINFKSSNANSA
-521 TPAKNSYNVTGTYT
+521 TIEEPNAVGSFVTNEGNGNLKELQLRENDKKASKIVVAKGIS
-535 PNEATGTFTPDE
+535 
-547 SKFKGSVTYVEKKK
+547 
-561 NNLEDV
+561 L
-567 VTVTKGL
+567 
-574 RFFGN
+574 FG
-579 VDPKDIIVYVDDK
+579 VDGQDIDIYVDGKLVEQDK
-592 VVETEK
+592 IGT
-598 LNEIDPKSIERIN
+598 IKSDDIERIE
-611 IGNDGKDDSKK
+611 IKGTKDTRKSIHV
-622 YIRIYTKKQ
+622 YMKKQ

>member
-76 ESVVSVMPTDNQPS
+76 ESVVSVEPTDNQPS

-174 HIRLRH
+174 HIRLGH

-200 WMLRAD
+200 WMLRSD
-206 LRTIHEYEADGEVL
+206 LRAIHEYEADGEVL
-220 SKGINAR
+220 SLGINAR

-261 LHKKSNRTS
+261 LHKKSNRTN

-302 QEPVKKGKK
+302 QNPVKKGKK
-311 NTTIKVGNQEIQVTN
+311 NTTIKVGTQEIKVTEASK
-326 DSNPV
+326 DD
-331 KFKAVF
+331 KATTVTMNVVEDEQNATDDKVF
-337 SPENSSIA
+337 DVVEN
-345 GVPVEVIQNG
+345 
-355 KVIQTAE
+355 
-362 TDNDGTITLNA
+362 
-373 PLGSTVRFTVVTNVK
+373 
-388 EVKITKEMIEKKGTN
+388 
-403 IVAFGAPE
+403 
-411 GNNQSSKVYD
+411 
-421 VPETMPEFPGGTQA
+421 MPEFNGGMGA
-435 LMEYIRNN
+435 LMQYLSDNIRY
-443 IKWPDEESSVQGRV
+443 PEEKDIQGRV
-457 IVSFVVEKDG
+457 LVRFVVGKDG
-467 SVSNAK
+467 SISNAQ
-473 VVKSVHPAF
+473 VVKSVHPSF

-488 VVNGMPKWIPGK
+488 IINNMPKWIPGT
-500 QNGEPVNTKY
+500 QNGKPVNVKY
-510 VMPVIFKSDQA
+510 VVPINFKSSNANSA
-521 TPAKNSYNVTGTYT
+521 TIEEPNAVGSFVTNEGNGNLKELQLRENDKKASKIVVAKGIS
-535 PNEATGTFTPDE
+535 
-547 SKFKGSVTYVEKKK
+547 
-561 NNLEDV
+561 L
-567 VTVTKGL
+567 
-574 RFFGN
+574 FG
-579 VDPKDIIVYVDDK
+579 VDGQDIDIYVDGKLVEQDK
-592 VVETEK
+592 IGTINSE
-598 LNEIDPKSIERIN
+598 NIERIEIN
-611 IGNDGKDDSKK
+611 KGDTRKSIHV
-622 YIRIYTKKQ
+622 YMKKQ

>member
-21 FYRLMLAHET
+21 FYRLMLSHET

-76 ESVVSVMPTDNQPS
+76 ESVVSVVPTDNQPS

-110 HTLISLI
+110 HTMISLI

-148 SWMHYIVMNRSDYEA
+148 SWMHYIVMNHSDYEA

-174 HIRLRH
+174 HIRLGH

-200 WMLRAD
+200 WMLRSD
-206 LRTIHEYEADGEVL
+206 LRAIHEYEADGEVL
-220 SKGINAR
+220 SLGINAR

-302 QEPVKKGKK
+302 QNPVKKGKK
-311 NTTIKVGNQEIQVTN
+311 NTTIKVGTQEIKVTEAPK
-326 DSNPV
+326 DD
-331 KFKAVF
+331 KAATVTMNVVEDEQNATDDKVF
-337 SPENSSIA
+337 DVVEN
-345 GVPVEVIQNG
+345 
-355 KVIQTAE
+355 
-362 TDNDGTITLNA
+362 
-373 PLGSTVRFTVVTNVK
+373 
-388 EVKITKEMIEKKGTN
+388 
-403 IVAFGAPE
+403 
-411 GNNQSSKVYD
+411 
-421 VPETMPEFPGGTQA
+421 MPEFNGGAGA
-435 LMEYIRNN
+435 LMQYLSHN
-443 IKWPDEESSVQGRV
+443 IHYPEESDVQGRV
-457 IVSFVVEKDG
+457 IVSFVVDKDG
-467 SVSNAK
+467 SISNAQ
-473 VVKSVHPAF
+473 VVKSVHPSF

-488 VVNGMPKWIPGK
+488 IINNMPKWIPGT
-500 QNGEPVNTKY
+500 QNGKPVNVKY
-510 VMPVIFKSDQA
+510 VVPINFKSSNANSA
-521 TPAKNSYNVTGTYT
+521 TKEEPNAVGSFVTNEGNGNLKELQLRENDKKASKILVAKGIRLFD
-535 PNEATGTFTPDE
+535 GID
-547 SKFKGSVTYVEKKK
+547 
-561 NNLEDV
+561 D
-567 VTVTKGL
+567 
-574 RFFGN
+574 
-579 VDPKDIIVYVDDK
+579 KDIDIYVDGKLVEQDK
-592 VVETEK
+592 IGT
-598 LNEIDPKSIERIN
+598 IKSDDIERIE
-611 IGNDGKDDSKK
+611 IKGTKDTRKS
-622 YIRIYTKKQ
+622 IHVFTKKQ